1 MKDRS
6 SHTPAKPPTVI
17 RERPT
22 DPNWLGVGSEGEGR
36 PREPVEPQTGSEPAD
51 VGRKM
56 PGEVPSA
63 PGKPP
68 SRRGRD
74 PDLA

>member
-1 MKDRS
+1 MKDRPS
-6 SHTPAKPPTVI
+6 DTTAKPPTVI
-17 RERPT
+17 RERPA
-22 DPNWLGVGSEGEGR
+22 DPNWLGVGSEER

-63 PGKPP
+63 LGKPP